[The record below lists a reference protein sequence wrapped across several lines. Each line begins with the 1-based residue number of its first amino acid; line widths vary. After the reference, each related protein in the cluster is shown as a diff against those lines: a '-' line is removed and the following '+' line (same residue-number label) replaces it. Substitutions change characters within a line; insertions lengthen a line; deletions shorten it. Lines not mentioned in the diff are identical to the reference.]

1 MDNPNVGTEEWCVGD
16 IIVDKKIKIIKYIIT
31 NICQNVFTL
40 SPVRNKQMEVV
51 FIRDILKLYFVREEK
66 EDVLW

>member
-1 MDNPNVGTEEWCVGD
+1 MDNPNVESEEWCVGD